1 MKIPN
6 YKSKL
11 IYVLIAGTTCI
22 QGGCQKTGSV
32 PSTFGVASFTVVDAI
47 PNTYQIIPV
56 INTSGPIAYFNNAQ
70 SIYYGS
76 FGEYS
81 PPAGS
86 DTVYVVHDDDTLDVG
101 PKAAGQMFY
110 GILSFSKRNSYSL
123 FLCGSDTTS
132 PDYLFTNDTLPYHE
146 DNDSTVGIRFVNLS
160 TGSSPIS
167 INLQGNP
174 NGSEVRGLSYKG
186 ITGFKDYSS
195 SSLISSSSQGYTF
208 VFRDAVSG
216 DSLTSVQLTGRNGL
230 AGLTDPNGTGQLTF
244 KNITIA
250 LIGQPGINAVVPQGA
265 MVIDDF

>member
-1 MKIPN
+1 MKIQN

-86 DTVYVVHDDDTLDVG
+86 DTVYVVHDSDTLDVG
-101 PKAAGQMFY
+101 LKAAGQMFY

-132 PDYLFTNDTLPYHE
+132 PDYLFTNDTLPYHGP
-146 DNDSTVGIRFVNLS
+146 NDSTVGIRFVNLS

-167 INLQGNP
+167 INLQGNA
-174 NGSEVRGLSYKG
+174 NGSEVESLSYKG
-186 ITGFKDYSS
+186 ITEFKDYFSNSS
-195 SSLISSSSQGYTF
+195 ISSEGYTF
-208 VFRDAVSG
+208 VFRDAASG
-216 DSLTSVQLTGRNGL
+216 DSLTSIQLKGRRGL

-250 LIGQPGINAVVPQGA
+250 LAGQPGINAAWPQGA
-265 MVIDDF
+265 IVIDDF